1 MNPNRLLL
9 SLLPL
14 LRPADMAASTPPLLS
29 FCRLASRRTTV
40 RAAADPRRRRR
51 REMSR
56 EMSILAGGERTAAR
70 PESVAIV
77 GGGLAGLSVA
87 YHLTDGG
94 SSREGRRRRVTV
106 FDRCPVGEGGAS
118 SGEACAV
125 ARYFGPVGSPLSS
138 LTFLLPCSSCRW
150 VSDGIESSISHY
162 FSKLKARD

>member
-14 LRPADMAASTPPLLS
+14 LRPVDMAASIPPLLS
-29 FCRLASRRTTV
+29 FCRLAA
-40 RAAADPRRRRR
+40 RAVPRRRLR
-51 REMSR
+51 REMSTP
-56 EMSILAGGERTAAR
+56 SAGGGERTAAR

-87 YHLTDGG
+87 YHLIDGG

-125 ARYFGPVGSPLSS
+125 CSLLWAGRFPAFFSDFSFALLQLQVG
-138 LTFLLPCSSCRW
+138 
-150 VSDGIESSISHY
+150 E
-162 FSKLKARD
+162 

>member
-56 EMSILAGGERTAAR
+56 EMSLPSAGGERTAA

-87 YHLTDGG
+87 YHLIDGG
-94 SSREGRRRRVTV
+94 SSRGGRRRRVTV

-118 SGEACAV
+118 SGERPVPC
-125 ARYFGPVGSPLSS
+125 ARYFRLVDSS
-138 LTFLLPCSSCRW
+138 LSLT
-150 VSDGIESSISHY
+150 Y
-162 FSKLKARD
+162 FCLAPVAGG